1 MHKSANSRE
10 EGTLRKQLAGGASPV
25 CPRCATPLR
34 VTSVPPRSDVSY
46 VRSRVVLTCESCG
59 LKAALDRK

>member
-1 MHKSANSRE
+1 MRKSANSRE
-10 EGTLRKQLAGGASPV
+10 EGALRKQLAGGGSPV
-25 CPRCATPLR
+25 CPRCTTLLQ